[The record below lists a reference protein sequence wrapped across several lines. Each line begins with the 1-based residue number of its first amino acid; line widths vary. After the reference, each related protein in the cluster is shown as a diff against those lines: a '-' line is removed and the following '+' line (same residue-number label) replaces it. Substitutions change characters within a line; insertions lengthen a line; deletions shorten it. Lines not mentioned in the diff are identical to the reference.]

1 MGNTIY
7 TDEFLSDVL
16 KIQRGDVYNK
26 EMLTTNLSF
35 NPSGVD
41 VSSLYLDDGYLFF
54 QAIPVE
60 IRVENDTIDL
70 EIRIREGKQARIS
83 KVNVKGNT
91 KTNDQVVVRELRSRP
106 GQLFN
111 RSNIIR
117 TTRELAQLRYFDAET
132 IKPDIQPNPADGT
145 VDIIYEVEETSADQI
160 ELSGGWGGYGRIL
173 GTLGFHSIIFRY
185 KTSSKKRG
193 MATNSIRR
201 RTKTFYQTTI
211 VWQRIHKLQFFV
223 HRTLVWR

>member
-1 MGNTIY
+1 MNFYLMCLKSKEEMFTIKKCLPLI
-7 TDEFLSDVL
+7 FLSILQVL
-16 KIQRGDVYNK
+16 
-26 EMLTTNLSF
+26 MLVHCILMTAIS
-35 NPSGVD
+35 
-41 VSSLYLDDGYLFF
+41 FF

-160 ELSGGWGGYGRIL
+160 ELSGGWDMVGYW
-173 GTLGFHSIIFRY
+173 
-185 KTSSKKRG
+185 
-193 MATNSIRR
+193 AP
-201 RTKTFYQTTI
+201 
-211 VWQRIHKLQFFV
+211 
-223 HRTLVWR
+223 